1 MARRLQFKIE
11 DTVIQL
17 KNSNR
22 YQIITP
28 DKTIDGS
35 FKQAIKILLTALYF
49 NKIILDYQEQPFLD
63 NSSRLGII
71 DTIRHFDL

>member
-22 YQIITP
+22 YQIISNG
-28 DKTIDGS
+28 KTSDSS
-35 FKQAIKILLTALYF
+35 FKQTMKILLTALYF
-49 NKIILDYQEQPFLD
+49 NKIVLDHQERIFLTD
-63 NSSRLGII
+63 SSRVGII
-71 DTIRHFDL
+71 DTIRHFNL